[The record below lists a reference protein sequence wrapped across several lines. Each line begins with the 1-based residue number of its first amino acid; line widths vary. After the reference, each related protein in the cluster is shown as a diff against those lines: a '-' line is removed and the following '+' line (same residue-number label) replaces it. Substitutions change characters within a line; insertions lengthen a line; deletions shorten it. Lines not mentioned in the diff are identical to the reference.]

1 VERTTPSERT
11 TTGAAKLT
19 KVSGVE
25 KFGGAAEKERKK
37 ALGVRQESTRL
48 KKTRMRKNK
57 GKSTMTRILRSV
69 TAVKLRDMIFQS
81 VQEIQT

>member
-1 VERTTPSERT
+1 MGRTTPSERT

-19 KVSGVE
+19 KVNGVE
-25 KFGGAAEKERKK
+25 KCGGAAENERKK

-57 GKSTMTRILRSV
+57 GKSTTTRILKSAC
-69 TAVKLRDMIFQS
+69 AVKPRDMIFQN
-81 VQEIQT
+81 VQEIQI